1 MKPAKMF
8 EKFFAG
14 FFDTRLCSL
23 VVLSKCLEKFE
34 NFKETYVATAV
45 SRLRLKSP
53 TSMILLF
60 DHMTEN
66 TLFLYLLFYVQI
78 SIHICYF

>member
-1 MKPAKMF
+1 MF

-34 NFKETYVATAV
+34 NFKEMADVTNGRIRDPADAL
-45 SRLRLKSP
+45 SRDRSLSQGIQEMFVKLSK
-53 TSMILLF
+53 
-60 DHMTEN
+60 
-66 TLFLYLLFYVQI
+66 VW
-78 SIHICYF
+78 